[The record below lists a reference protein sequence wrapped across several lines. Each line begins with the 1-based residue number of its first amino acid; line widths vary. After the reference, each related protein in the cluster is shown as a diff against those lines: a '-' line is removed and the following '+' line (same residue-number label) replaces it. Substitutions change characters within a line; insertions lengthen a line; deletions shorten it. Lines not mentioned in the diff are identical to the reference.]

1 MPTSLTVPK
10 ILNYP
15 PSMNYAL
22 LRQEGL
28 RHIERLGSAI
38 WTDFNSHDPGVT
50 MMEVLC
56 YALTDLGY
64 RTQLP
69 ETDLFTPSNN
79 RKAFF
84 TAAEILPNAPI
95 TALDFRK
102 ILIDTEGV
110 KNAWLEGCGKEQV
123 LYQIENIGREFI
135 LKLDASKYP
144 QNLGLSSLN
153 VVLFLKGVSLSLI
166 NPYSATTKI
175 TTIEAYFNT
184 LYRLKKDKKSKQLKG
199 LTNGFL
205 ESFTKYVED
214 KLTDN
219 GKKVWLLQYAQS
231 DLSEITNWLKKG
243 TISENRVVLIDE
255 FKKLPDLIKKGDL
268 ASTQFVLEK
277 LLNISKTDKAIGHYL
292 FIRPIWQ
299 ELICKSSL
307 MAKAIGTTAPYT
319 LFNPKGIHSVYLQ
332 LEQGYEAQADKVRQ
346 AALKRLHENRAL
358 SEDFDPDIKVVE
370 NVPIGITTN
379 IELTPEADMVQVYAD
394 ILYAIENFLA
404 PTVQMYGL
412 QEMMEK
418 YATFE
423 LTNLSFENLVEA
435 DLPAEVLKNLEI
447 LRNEI
452 PQQAGLRGV
461 SFIGKMA
468 WTKAVGKAIGTAAME
483 DYEGL
488 IYRHTSKIYESHQV
502 FQGPLLKHGF
512 IDDAELE
519 AAHWRRVVYK
529 SDLFQILS
537 KIENVIR
544 VQKLD
549 IKKCPPDDENPTT
562 VEKEWCL
569 SFDCDCQPTLEL
581 DCSKFNFNKDGR
593 PIPVTEAMHYEVLMR
608 LEQLRGQTAKI
619 DRTGIMDLPIPQG
632 IQRDDLAEYTSIQ
645 EEFPRTYHVGREGIV
660 STETPLRKAQVKQMK
675 GFLMFFD
682 QILTNYLA
690 RLAQVRD
697 VLAVEN
703 TDQKLPLYQTLYD
716 VPNIP
721 PIFNNFNINGGD
733 WEAFKADENNGYIKA
748 LMGLTDGSPVA
759 QKLRQNQLLDHLL
772 ARFGEQFTDYVLD
785 IFKIERP
792 LEKEAA
798 NTEGVVDWVEDK
810 RRFLKNLPTL
820 GSLRGRGFDYQAEP
834 EDDFAHF
841 WESNNVEGFKRRV
854 MAQLGIQDWSRRT
867 ISCTPQFIVDIKL
880 EMINR
885 TKRYRFGMK
894 SDENSATFWLLSQ
907 DLLGQKNAAEQ
918 ASNAFFTLAADTKKY
933 AVITTTDKL
942 SYVGFWSVD
951 TTKTLDN
958 AMLLSLPMSKAEADT
973 LLKEIQQHIEQ
984 QCQSENF
991 HVVEHILLRP
1001 TDEHYKPLLK
1011 PMVCSD
1017 DLSRLDPYSFWIT
1030 IIMPDWVERYSDDAQ
1045 YRYFEQLVRSE
1056 VPAHIAM
1063 RFVKLNREKL
1073 IQFEETYF
1081 NWLKV
1086 KTDKEAEAFDL
1097 REATNTLAAFLN
1109 TNP

>member
-56 YALTDLGY
+56 YALTDMGY

-69 ETDLFTPSNN
+69 EADLFTPSDK

-84 TAAEILPNAPI
+84 TAAEILPNAPV

-110 KNAWLEGCGKEQV
+110 KNAWLEGCSKEQV
-123 LYQIENIGREFI
+123 LYQLSDLTRFI
-135 LKLDASKYP
+135 TLKLDASAYRLNP
-144 QNLGLSSLN
+144 PLSS
-153 VVLFLKGVSLSLI
+153 VVIEFSLKTITLSLN
-166 NPYSATTKI
+166 NPYSAVQKI
-175 TTIEAYFNT
+175 TTIESYFNI
-184 LYRLKKDKKSKQLKG
+184 LYRLKKDKKSKQLKE
-199 LTNGFL
+199 LTNSFL
-205 ESFTKYVED
+205 ENFAKHIED
-214 KLTDN
+214 KLSDN
-219 GKKVWLLQYAQS
+219 GKKVWLLQYAHS
-231 DLSEITNWLKKG
+231 DLSEITNWLKKMPI
-243 TISENRVVLIDE
+243 TENRATLIDD
-255 FKKLPDLIKKGDL
+255 FKALPDLIKKGDL
-268 ASTQFVLEK
+268 AKAQVGLEK
-277 LLNISKTDKAIGHYL
+277 LLSISKSDNAVSHYL
-292 FIRPIWQ
+292 FVRPIWQ

-307 MAKAIGTTAPYT
+307 MAKAVGTTTPYS
-319 LFNPKGIHSVYLQ
+319 LFNPKGIYTVYLQ
-332 LEQGYEAQADKVRQ
+332 LEQGFEAQADKVRQ

-358 SEDFDPDIKVVE
+358 SEDFDPNIKIVE

-394 ILYAIENFLA
+394 MLYAIENFLA

-418 YATFE
+418 YVTLE
-423 LTNLSFENLVEA
+423 LNNTSFENLVEA
-435 DLPAEVLKNLEI
+435 DLPAEVLKSLEI
-447 LRNEI
+447 
-452 PQQAGLRGV
+452 LRGV
-461 SFIGKMA
+461 SFIGKNV
-468 WTKAVGKAIGTAAME
+468 WKQAVVKAIGTTAME

-488 IYRHTSKIYESHQV
+488 IYRHTSKVYESHQV

-537 KIENVIR
+537 KVENVIR

-549 IKKCPPDDENPTT
+549 IKKCPPDDEKPNT

-581 DCSKFNFNKDGR
+581 DCSKFSFNKDGR
-593 PIPVTEAMHYEVLMR
+593 PIVLTEAMHYEVLMR

-619 DRTGIMDLPIPQG
+619 DRTGAMDLPVPRG
-632 IQRDDLAEYTSIQ
+632 VEREDLTEYTSIQ

-660 STETPLRKAQVKQMK
+660 STETPIRKAQVKQMK

-697 VLAVEN
+697 ILAVEN
-703 TDQKLPLYQTLYD
+703 SDQKLPLYQTLYD

-721 PIFNNFNINGGD
+721 PVFNAFNINGGD
-733 WEAFKADENNGYIKA
+733 WEAFKADNNNDYIKA
-748 LMGLTDGSPVA
+748 LMSLTEGSPVA

-772 ARFGEQFTDYVLD
+772 ARFGEQFTDYVLEL
-785 IFKIERP
+785 FKIERP

-798 NTEGVVDWVEDK
+798 NTEGLIDWVEDK
-810 RRFLKNLPTL
+810 RRFLKNLPEL

-841 WESNNVEGFKRRV
+841 WDSNNVEGFKRRV
-854 MAQLGIQDWSRRT
+854 MAQLGIPDWSRRT
-867 ISCTPQFIVDIKL
+867 ISCAPQFAIDVKL
-880 EMINR
+880 EMLNR
-885 TKRYRFGMK
+885 TKRYRYGIK
-894 SDENSATFWLLSQ
+894 ADDSSATFWLLSQ
-907 DLLGQKNAAEQ
+907 DLFGQKNAAEQ

-933 AVITTTDKL
+933 AVITTADKL
-942 SYVGFWSVD
+942 SYTGFWSVD
-951 TTKTLDN
+951 TNKTIEN

-1001 TDEHYKPLLK
+1001 SDEHYKPLLK
-1011 PMVCSD
+1011 PIVCSD

-1030 IIMPDWVERYSDDAQ
+1030 IIMPDWVERYSDEAQ
-1045 YRYFEQLVRSE
+1045 YRHFEQLVRSE

-1097 REATNTLAAFLN
+1097 REVTNALVTFLN
-1109 TNP
+1109 GN